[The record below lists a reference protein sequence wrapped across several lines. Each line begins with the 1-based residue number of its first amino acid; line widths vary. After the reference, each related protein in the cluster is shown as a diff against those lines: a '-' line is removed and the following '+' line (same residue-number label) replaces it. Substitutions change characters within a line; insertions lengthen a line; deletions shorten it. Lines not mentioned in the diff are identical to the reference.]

1 MNIRLNARRG
11 RNTKILATLGPASSE
26 REKIRELYESG
37 ADVFRLNF
45 SHGTHDDHR
54 KRYEAIRDLERET
67 GRPIGILLDLQ
78 GPKLRLGRFAAGK
91 QQIEAGQAFRLDLDP
106 SPGCSRRAPLL
117 HPEIFSAIKPG
128 HDLLIDDGK
137 VRLRIVSCSHNFAET
152 IAINGGMLSDRKGVN
167 VPGSILPLSALT
179 EKDRED
185 LSFGLELGVDWIALS
200 FVQCPDDLI
209 ELKSIVD
216 GRARVMAKL
225 EKPSAIDFLD
235 AIIEQADGIM
245 VARGDLGVELP
256 AEQVP
261 LLQKRI
267 VRACREAGKPVV
279 VATQMLESMISSPT
293 PTRAEAS
300 DVATAVYDG
309 VDAVMLSAESASGSF
324 PIEAVSMMD
333 RIIKAVE
340 SDPLQRKMM
349 NAVSH
354 RKTESATDAI
364 CAAIRTVADV
374 LPVVA
379 TVAYTS
385 SGATTLRVAHERP
398 RTPILSLTPNVHVS
412 RWLTLIWGIH
422 SVCASD
428 VCNIEEMVD
437 NAVSAAD
444 LHGFSVPMLPL
455 VVVAGTP
462 FGVSGSTNL
471 MRIVWPNSVAA
482 NIAGVSAEEV
492 HAKTSGQGLQM
503 RDPYFEFAH

>member
-1 MNIRLNARRG
+1 MKTGLSARRG
-11 RNTKILATLGPASSE
+11 RNTKILATLGPASSD
-26 REKIRELYESG
+26 RARIRELYENG

-45 SHGTHDDHR
+45 SHGSHEDHR
-54 KRYEAIRDLERET
+54 QRYDAIRSLENEV

-91 QQIEAGQAFRLDLDP
+91 EHVEAGQAFRLDLDP
-106 SPGCSRRAPLL
+106 TPGSSVRAPLP
-117 HPEIFSAIKPG
+117 HPEIFSAIEPG

-137 VRLRIVSCSHNFAET
+137 VRLRIVSCGDDFAET
-152 IAINGGMLSDRKGVN
+152 VVVNGGMLSDRKGVN

-185 LSFGLELGVDWIALS
+185 LAFGLELGVDWIALS
-200 FVQCPDDLI
+200 FVQRPEDII
-209 ELKSIVD
+209 ELKSIVN

-225 EKPSAIDFLD
+225 EKPSAIEFLD
-235 AIIEQADGIM
+235 AIVEQADGIM

-256 AEQVP
+256 PEQVP

-279 VATQMLESMISSPT
+279 VATQMLESMITTPT

-309 VDAVMLSAESASGSF
+309 VDAVMLSAESASGCY
-324 PIEAVSMMD
+324 PIEAVAMMD

-349 NAVSH
+349 SAASH
-354 RKTESATDAI
+354 RKNESATDAI

-398 RTPILSLTPNVHVS
+398 RTPILSLTPNLHIS
-412 RWLTLIWGIH
+412 RCLTLVWGIH
-422 SVCASD
+422 SVCAPD
-428 VCNIEEMVD
+428 VSNIEEMVD
-437 NAVSAAD
+437 NAVSAAA

-471 MRIVWPNSVAA
+471 MRIVWPDSVAA
-482 NIAGVSAEEV
+482 SIAGVAAEK
-492 HAKTSGQGLQM
+492 AGANAPRQGTRM
-503 RDPYFEFAH
+503 RDPYFDPVS